1 MHVILV
7 APHFPANQRQFARAL
22 KSVGAYVTGIGEAAP
37 QHLDSELRSWLGAY
51 EQVPSVCD
59 DDAMLHAVRKIQSR
73 GWVDRLET
81 TVEAHILTA
90 ARVRERTGIP
100 GLTVQQAIWCR
111 DKPTMK
117 DFLRDKGIST
127 AQSGAASTL
136 AEAQA
141 FAKKVGYP
149 IVLKPRAG
157 AGAADTAKVANDQ
170 ELTATA
176 AEMRLDRGGS
186 VAVEEFIDGH
196 EGFYDTLTIDGVVQH
211 DFVSHY
217 YPNVLEAMRSRDV
230 APYIITT
237 NRVDAPGYAELKK
250 MGQAVVTAMNL
261 GTTATH
267 MEWFFGSKGLKFSE
281 IGARPPGV
289 CTWDL
294 YCAANGFDLYRE
306 WAAAIAHG
314 RTLEK
319 PSRQFAAGMVAL
331 RPDRDGHIVGY
342 ENAEMLQRQL
352 GQWVIDAYLPPV
364 GTRTQSVEAGYM
376 ANAWVRL
383 RHPDYDT
390 LREMLDYV
398 GRTLRV
404 LAR

>member
-1 MHVILV
+1 MHVILI

-22 KSVGAYVTGIGEAAP
+22 KAVGAFVTGVGEAAP

-59 DDAMLHAVRKIQSR
+59 DDAMLQTVRRIQAR

-100 GLTVQQAIWCR
+100 GLTVQQAILCR

-117 DFLRDKGIST
+117 DFLREKGIST

-136 AEAQA
+136 AEVQE
-141 FAKKVGYP
+141 FAGRVGYP
-149 IVLKPRAG
+149 LILKPRAG
-157 AGAADTAKVANDQ
+157 AGAHDTIKVASDA
-170 ELTATA
+170 ELPNA
-176 AEMRLDRGGS
+176 ARLMQLDRGGS
-186 VAVEEFIDGH
+186 VAMEEFIEGH
-196 EGFYDTLTIDGVVQH
+196 EGFYDTLAIDGVVQH

-217 YPNVLEAMRSRDV
+217 YPNVLEAMRSRDI

-237 NRVDAPGYAELKK
+237 NRVNAPGYAEVKQ
-250 MGQAVVTAMNL
+250 MGQDVITAMGL

-267 MEWFFGSKGLKFSE
+267 MEWFFGPKGLKFGE

-294 YCAANGFDLYRE
+294 YCAANGIDLYKE

-314 RTLEK
+314 RVFDR
-319 PSRQFAAGMVAL
+319 PSRQFAAGMIAL

-342 ENAEMLQRQL
+342 EGAELLQRQL
-352 GQWVIDAYLPPV
+352 GQWVIDAHLPPA
-364 GTRTQSVEAGYM
+364 GTRTQPVEAGFM

-390 LREMLDYV
+390 LRGMFEHV